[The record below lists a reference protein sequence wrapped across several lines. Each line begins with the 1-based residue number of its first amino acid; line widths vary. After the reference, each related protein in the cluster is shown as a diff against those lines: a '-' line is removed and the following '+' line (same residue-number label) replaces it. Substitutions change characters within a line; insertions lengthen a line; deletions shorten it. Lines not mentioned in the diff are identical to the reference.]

1 MEVSAESSDLSQ
13 NAGVCFLLPA
23 NDRKPLLL
31 CSLPAL
37 YSLHMTYC
45 MESQLAW
52 TAGVPE

>member
-13 NAGVCFLLPA
+13 NASVCFLLPA